1 MWSLWG
7 TPNFGGF
14 KPIATFWG
22 PRRSTRQFLVPEME
36 VCGAEPAPPLPRFPA
51 RGWGQ
56 RGHSSRLFLRQL
68 LSAAEP
74 LPFLGK
80 VRALAC
86 LTAGVSPARRGGR
99 KTTES
104 HPSSPLSIL
113 RSGGGKGGD
122 ILAQRARHL
131 TVGNPCPPSS
141 AGRSGWERARG
152 GGACPE
158 RGGRGSPG
166 PQLRLTYG
174 RGICPGGLSVSLDVP
189 CRQPPRVWSSH
200 NPRCKAPWLTASPSE
215 GFSGAPL
222 GICGQSWSLTSA
234 GPWAPHRW

>member
-122 ILAQRARHL
+122 ILAQRA
-131 TVGNPCPPSS
+131 PPSH
-141 AGRSGWERARG
+141 RG
-152 GGACPE
+152 EPMSTQLRREEWLGKGE
-158 RGGRGSPG
+158 GRGSMSG
-166 PQLRLTYG
+166 AR
-174 RGICPGGLSVSLDVP
+174 RAGLS
-189 CRQPPRVWSSH
+189 R
-200 NPRCKAPWLTASPSE
+200 
-215 GFSGAPL
+215 
-222 GICGQSWSLTSA
+222 TSA
-234 GPWAPHRW
+234 PPHLRKRNLPWGPECLPGRPLQAATSGLV